1 MFSHAFTFIM
11 GLVIG
16 VLFLADSK
24 LMSLSW
30 INKTTGINQL
40 SLNGQALVFA
50 ALAITIGLTIRAI
63 ARKKGAQR
71 TGGKGA

>member
-1 MFSHAFTFIM
+1 MFSHAFTF
-11 GLVIG
+11 
-16 VLFLADSK
+16 SK

-63 ARKKGAQR
+63 ARKKASKR
-71 TGGKGA
+71 

>member
-1 MFSHAFTFIM
+1 MFSHALTFIM

-50 ALAITIGLTIRAI
+50 AVAITIGLTIRAI
-63 ARKKGAQR
+63 ARKKASKR
-71 TGGKGA
+71 

>member
-24 LMSLSW
+24 LMSISW
-30 INKTTGINQL
+30 INKTTGLNQL
-40 SLNGQALVFA
+40 SLNTQALVFA

-63 ARKKGAQR
+63 VRKKASKR
-71 TGGKGA
+71 

>member
-40 SLNGQALVFA
+40 SLNAQALVFA

-63 ARKKGAQR
+63 ARKKASKR
-71 TGGKGA
+71 

>member
-30 INKTTGINQL
+30 INKTTGITQL
-40 SLNGQALVFA
+40 SLNAQALVFA
-50 ALAITIGLTIRAI
+50 ALAITIGLTIRAF
-63 ARKKGAQR
+63 ARKKASKR
-71 TGGKGA
+71 

>member
-30 INKTTGINQL
+30 VNKTTGINQL

-50 ALAITIGLTIRAI
+50 ALAISVGLIIRGI

-71 TGGKGA
+71 LTKGK

>member
-24 LMSLSW
+24 LMSISW

-63 ARKKGAQR
+63 ARKKGAKR
-71 TGGKGA
+71 SGGK

>member
-40 SLNGQALVFA
+40 SLNAQALVFA
-50 ALAITIGLTIRAI
+50 ALAITISLTIRAI
-63 ARKKGAQR
+63 ARAKGSQR
-71 TGGKGA
+71 INKGGK

>member
-40 SLNGQALVFA
+40 SLNAQALVFA

-71 TGGKGA
+71 SGGK

>member
-50 ALAITIGLTIRAI
+50 AVAITIGLTIRAI
-63 ARKKGAQR
+63 ARKKASKR
-71 TGGKGA
+71 